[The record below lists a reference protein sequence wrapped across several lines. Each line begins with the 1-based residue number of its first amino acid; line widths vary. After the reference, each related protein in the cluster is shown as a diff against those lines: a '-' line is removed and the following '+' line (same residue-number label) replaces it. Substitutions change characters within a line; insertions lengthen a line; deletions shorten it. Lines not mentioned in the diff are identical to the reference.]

1 MSSRSAFSVDLPHRL
16 APVRTLLAFALIFC
30 SAPVLA
36 QNWEPVGPGVDYARI
51 TPRPPIVYHVTRVDL
66 REEKIRV
73 LVTPE
78 SDRATRVSEFA
89 DRHDALVAVNGDYF
103 DEQLRP
109 IGLTV
114 GACGRWK
121 SRGAA
126 TARKEIVLA
135 IGRNR
140 ATLVAEGTEL
150 PSWADHALS
159 GWPALVRDCSALS
172 AKQLPGSDRFTRAP
186 HYRTAAGVT
195 KDGRTLFLVL
205 AAGKKDGSAGV
216 TLAELGAFM
225 KETLD
230 VCSAVNLDGG
240 GSAVMAVNEKL
251 VEAPSYG
258 EERRV
263 GNHLAVVRA
272 EDYPACESAPET
284 KRASLTDAEVWGE
297 IEETVGRKGLPKEG
311 SSYWLDL
318 GQKSGSWVML
328 RRGDDGRIRLTG
340 SLRVP
345 VGAEERISQAIV
357 RHGLT
362 VKARRRVD
370 NEVELQLRAPR
381 PLTVHDAAVALRG
394 LNASITAR

>member
-16 APVRTLLAFALIFC
+16 APVRTLLAFTVIFC

-36 QNWEPVGPGVDYARI
+36 QNWEAVGPGVDYARI

-66 REEKIRV
+66 TEEKIRV
-73 LVTPE
+73 LVTAE
-78 SDRATRVSEFA
+78 SDRAMRVSEVA

-140 ATLVAEGTEL
+140 ASLVAEGADL

-159 GWPALVRDCSALS
+159 GWPTLVRDCSALS

-272 EDYPACESAPET
+272 EDYPACESASAKT
-284 KRASLTDAEVWGE
+284 ASMSEAEVWNEVEE
-297 IEETVGRKGLPKEG
+297 IVGSKGTVRGSTYRFNLGSSSRSWLTLRRDEAGRMRITGTVVIPKAAEKRSRSEIDARGLDVSSRRQVGR
-311 SSYWLDL
+311 
-318 GQKSGSWVML
+318 
-328 RRGDDGRIRLTG
+328 
-340 SLRVP
+340 
-345 VGAEERISQAIV
+345 
-357 RHGLT
+357 
-362 VKARRRVD
+362 
-370 NEVELQLRAPR
+370 EVELQLRSRRSFSANE
-381 PLTVHDAAVALRG
+381 AAVSVRSLLDTLTTR
-394 LNASITAR
+394 